1 MTWYRVPGMADAKLD
16 IPTAIRALEVVEE
29 LVTYQKKKVLEL
41 AQRIHPG
48 LTEEDVRNIHDYPDV
63 YGDPIFQF
71 EDGQLAGFVAA
82 KIALKAR
89 LLGGTLGSD
98 R

>member
-1 MTWYRVPGMADAKLD
+1 MAHGHLD
-16 IPTAIRALEVVEE
+16 PDTAQRALDVLDE
-29 LVTYQKKKVLEL
+29 LIAYQQRKVLAL

-48 LTEEDVRNIHDYPDV
+48 LTDEDVRNIHDHPDV

-82 KIALKAR
+82 RISLKAR
-89 LLGGTLGSD
+89 LLGGTLPA
-98 R
+98 

>member
-1 MTWYRVPGMADAKLD
+1 MADVNLD
-16 IPTAIRALEVVEE
+16 IPTALRALEVVDG
-29 LVTYQKKKVLEL
+29 LVSYQKSKVLEL

-82 KIALKAR
+82 QIALKAR
-89 LLGGTLGSD
+89 LLGGTLATDD